1 VALLQVSGNTAGRRR
16 RFHGRAADAR
26 GRITAFEGKIDS
38 NRDGSSMVEPDYSS
52 YYWQDGAVRL
62 RAMRQEDWED
72 HFRSRFDSVARRLL
86 QYEIELPPTVASEK
100 EMAATFCDFAQGS
113 GRLMFVIETMD
124 GIPVGGINLN
134 SIDERH
140 GTFSIGMQ
148 IFRNYRGK
156 GYGTAAMR
164 IVLRYAFL
172 ERRLNKYYGSVIE
185 GNVASAR
192 MLTKLGCAEEG
203 RRREMIY
210 TDGQYRDEILF
221 GMTKEA
227 FMEAERRA

>member
-1 VALLQVSGNTAGRRR
+1 
-16 RFHGRAADAR
+16 
-26 GRITAFEGKIDS
+26 
-38 NRDGSSMVEPDYSS
+38 MVEPDYSS
-52 YYWQDGAVRL
+52 YWQDGAVRL
-62 RAMRQEDWED
+62 KAMRQEDWED

-86 QYEIELPPTVASEK
+86 QYEIELPPTVVGEK
-100 EMAATFCDFAQGS
+100 EMAATFSDFAQGS
-113 GRLMFVIETMD
+113 GRLMFVIETTD

-148 IFRNYRGK
+148 ILRNYRGD

-164 IVLRYAFL
+164 MVLRNAFL
-172 ERRLNKYYGSVIE
+172 ERRLNKCYGSVIE

-221 GMTKEA
+221 GMTKV
-227 FMEAERRA
+227 RRRVPLKMPPCPSPVWQVPAVGPDADGQRPAVPLVGRPQFRESVINACTSR